1 MKRSVISSFLIH
13 MKVRGGVCIR
23 SPEAWLM
30 FLFFGLTA
38 VVLWPTLPGTPTV
51 DPSKG
56 PPMVVTIFLWL
67 YFWPVLPMIVVRGRA
82 TAATREAPH
91 GICGAPA
98 LPVGPRTRAVAEATL
113 ALGILGLIRW
123 LAAGISQGS
132 WTVGLATETIAGTL
146 FFVPLAIIWALP
158 VKNPNTFFTRPLIIT
173 ALTGGFILAGVYS
186 SWMGVV
192 LGVLGLSV
200 VALLIAGLEIPELQG
215 RRALRQVENR
225 HRNPLPPLRQLSRD
239 AWLLPAE
246 TWGPWVIF
254 ALIVYGVCLILDV
267 RGASWEWVLFGGF
280 EVFLVV
286 MLQPLFRPLNSNLLA
301 ESLAGKHGVAQGD
314 FLRAWS
320 VLPVERTAVLRRVWV
335 HAMVG
340 GGVLWAV
347 PVTSLIVRH
356 RLLEGV
362 WSFRGGV
369 GDLMQIVVVGAI
381 FVPVLAGVLVAIAAG
396 RKREIILTG
405 SCLLFGVHALFLVR
419 ILLEHLFGA
428 GSAAAQGGVLLVLA
442 IVACGGSLSSLR
454 FLRRA
459 PEPA

>member
-1 MKRSVISSFLIH
+1 
-13 MKVRGGVCIR
+13 
-23 SPEAWLM
+23 M

-51 DPSKG
+51 DPNKG

-67 YFWPVLPMIVVRGRA
+67 YFWPVLPMIVARGRA

-98 LPVGPRTRAVAEATL
+98 LPVGLRTRAVAEATL
-113 ALGILGLIRW
+113 TLGVLGFIRW
-123 LAAGISQGS
+123 LAVGISHGP
-132 WTVGLATETIAGTL
+132 WTVGLATETIAGAL

-186 SWMGVV
+186 SWMGVI
-192 LGVLGLSV
+192 LGTLGLSG
-200 VALLIAGLEIPELQG
+200 VALLIAGLEIPEVHG
-215 RRALRQVENR
+215 RRALQQVENR
-225 HRNPLPPLRQLSRD
+225 RREPLPPHRQLSRD
-239 AWLLPAE
+239 TWLLPAE
-246 TWGPWVIF
+246 TWGRWVLF
-254 ALIVYGVCLILDV
+254 ALVVFGVCLVLDA
-267 RGASWEWVLFGGF
+267 RGASSEWILFGGF
-280 EVFLVV
+280 EVFLIV

-301 ESLAGKHGVAQGD
+301 ESMAGKHGVSRGD

-320 VLPVERTAVLRRVWV
+320 VLPVGRTAVLRRVWV

-347 PVTSLIVRH
+347 PVMSLIVHH

-369 GDLMQIVVVGAI
+369 GDLMQFVVVGAV

-396 RKREIILTG
+396 QKWEIIVTG
-405 SCLLFGVHALFLVR
+405 LCLLFGVHALFLVR
-419 ILLEHLFGA
+419 ILLENLFGE
-428 GSAAAQGGVLLVLA
+428 GSVAAQGGVLLALVVL
-442 IVACGGSLSSLR
+442 VCGGSLPPLR
-454 FLRRA
+454 FLRQA
-459 PEPA
+459 PESA